1 MEENNKS
8 GKERYL
14 EHLNKMIFG
23 NEMLFLSEPNIG
35 TKGCVFTPYDKI
47 IAGTFCEKT
56 DVHGEELKKILLLG
70 YMENNKIEHKERM
83 KNGEDQC
90 IVDILID

>member
-8 GKERYL
+8 GKEHYL
-14 EHLNKMIFG
+14 EHLDHMIFG

-35 TKGCVFTPYDKI
+35 TRGSVFSPYDKI

-56 DVHGEELKKILLLG
+56 DIHSEELKKILLLG
-70 YMENNKIEHKERM
+70 YMENNKIEYEKRM
-83 KNGEDQC
+83 KNGKDLGG
-90 IVDILID
+90 VDIWID